1 MSKVVEKIVYVYKG
15 GPIMTKLR
23 KNIYETIRT
32 TQYDQQVKKLLS
44 SNRVIAYL
52 LKALNAGYQSY
63 TLEEIIQKYLLK
75 DPRKGCILLT
85 IEQ

>member
-1 MSKVVEKIVYVYKG
+1 
-15 GPIMTKLR
+15 MTKLR
-23 KNIYETIRT
+23 KNIHETIST

-44 SNRVIAYL
+44 NNRVIAYL
-52 LKALNAGYQSY
+52 LKTLDTGYQSY
-63 TLEEIIQKYLLK
+63 TLDQIIQKYLLK

>member
-1 MSKVVEKIVYVYKG
+1 MSKIEEKNVYVYKG
-15 GPIMTKLR
+15 GPIMTGLR
-23 KNIYETIRT
+23 KNIHETIGT
-32 TQYDQQVKKLLS
+32 TQYDQQVKKILS

-52 LKALNAGYQSY
+52 LKTLDSSYQSY

-75 DPRKGCILLT
+75 DPRKRCILLT

>member
-1 MSKVVEKIVYVYKG
+1 MA
-15 GPIMTKLR
+15 KLR
-23 KNIYETIRT
+23 KNIHETIST
-32 TQYDQQVKKLLS
+32 TQYDQQVKRVLS
-44 SNRVIAYL
+44 NNRVIAYL
-52 LKALNAGYQSY
+52 LKTLDTDYQSD

>member
-1 MSKVVEKIVYVYKG
+1 
-15 GPIMTKLR
+15 MTNLKR
-23 KNIYETIRT
+23 NIHETIST

-44 SNRVIAYL
+44 NNRVIAYL
-52 LKALNAGYQSY
+52 LKTLDTDYQSY
-63 TLEEIIQKYLLK
+63 TLDQIIQKYLLK

>member
-15 GPIMTKLR
+15 GQIMTKLR

-44 SNRVIAYL
+44 NNRVIAYL
-52 LKALNAGYQSY
+52 LKAFDSSYQSD
-63 TLEEIIQKYLLK
+63 TLDQIIQKYLLK

>member
-1 MSKVVEKIVYVYKG
+1 
-15 GPIMTKLR
+15 MTKLR
-23 KNIYETIRT
+23 KNIHESIST

-44 SNRVIAYL
+44 NNRVIAYL
-52 LKALNAGYQSY
+52 LKAFDSSYQSD
-63 TLEEIIQKYLLK
+63 TLDQIIQKYLLK

>member
-1 MSKVVEKIVYVYKG
+1 
-15 GPIMTKLR
+15 MTNLKR
-23 KNIYETIRT
+23 NIHETIST

-44 SNRVIAYL
+44 NNRVIAYL
-52 LKALNAGYQSY
+52 LKAFDSSYQSY
-63 TLEEIIQKYLLK
+63 TLDQIIQKYLLK

>member
-1 MSKVVEKIVYVYKG
+1 
-15 GPIMTKLR
+15 MTDLR
-23 KNIYETIRT
+23 KNIHETIGT

-44 SNRVIAYL
+44 NNRVIAYL
-52 LKALNAGYQSY
+52 LKAFDSSYQSY
-63 TLEEIIQKYLLK
+63 TLDQIIQKYLLK

>member
-15 GPIMTKLR
+15 GQIMTKLR

-32 TQYDQQVKKLLS
+32 TQYDQQVKKVLS
-44 SNRVIAYL
+44 NNRVIAYL
-52 LKALNAGYQSY
+52 LKAFDSSYQSD
-63 TLEEIIQKYLLK
+63 TLDQIIQKYLLK